1 MNEIIDVMKK
11 QLELEIRSAK
21 EKLNTGN
28 LDAIFKLTT
37 SIHNL
42 EYMKNGKWESIPIE
56 AESLKLDTAKITN
69 KKYDQSIDSLYDK
82 YIKAK
87 GMYKTNPDQ
96 AHRDKVLNSVSVL
109 MAEVYDVVYS
119 VITDSDFSEERKTA
133 QKYVNM
139 LSEI

>member
-56 AESLKLDTAKITN
+56 AESLKLDTAKIPN